1 MFRGDMF
8 TVTLLGPVRT
18 GMCPPIQLRAV
29 VCGTVNAGV
38 SKTTPAFEIIR
49 GLLGFLTEYVPAAV
63 NITAKELCN
72 TKASKHTHAHTVK
85 RKETQMKY
93 KKKPYKPLE

>member
-18 GMCPPIQLRAV
+18 GMCPPNQLRAV
-29 VCGTVNAGV
+29 VCGTVNARV

-49 GLLGFLTEYVPAAV
+49 VYLDFTVSMSPAAV
-63 NITAKELCN
+63 NITAKKLRN
-72 TKASKHTHAHTVK
+72 TKARKHTPAHTVK
-85 RKETQMKY
+85 SMETKIKY
-93 KKKPYKPLE
+93 KKKPFKPLE